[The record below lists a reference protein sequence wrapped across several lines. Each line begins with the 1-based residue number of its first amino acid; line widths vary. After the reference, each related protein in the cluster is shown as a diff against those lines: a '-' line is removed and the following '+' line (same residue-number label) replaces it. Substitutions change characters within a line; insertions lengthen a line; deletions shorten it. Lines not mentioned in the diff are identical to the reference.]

1 MFYAVVGYSSSSLE
15 LSIVEEECSPTP
27 VALAAFVPATGLAL
41 ALLYAVPDAV
51 FTKALYAVAVA
62 TGTNLFAKFID

>member
-15 LSIVEEECSPTP
+15 LSIVEEECYSPAP

-51 FTKALYAVAVA
+51 FTKAL
-62 TGTNLFAKFID
+62 